1 VTASNLRSANFRTEI
16 RTILHERL
24 LDAAQEIT
32 VRSSWSDVTM
42 ARIGEIVGVSR
53 QTVYNEF
60 GSKPELAGELVMRE
74 LGLFLDI
81 VRTQILEHEN
91 VVEGIRGACEG
102 ALVMA
107 ESSPLLRAVLLSIH
121 QGENDLVPLLTTES
135 QGVIDT
141 AKSTVVAVIR
151 QRHRDLALSDE
162 QLDLTADAV
171 VRLVLS
177 HIMRPSVS
185 AADAA
190 AQIAWIAGKVLPAGA
205 VS

>member
-1 VTASNLRSANFRTEI
+1 MTASNLRGANFRTEI

-121 QGENDLVPLLTTES
+121 QGESDLVPLLTTES

-151 QRHRDLALSDE
+151 QRHQDLALSDE